1 VLLNGFPGS
10 HIQHKRGLRQETLFL
25 HCFPFLQWI
34 FWAFCSIRQ
43 KREGCYSNFQGGES
57 LHRISM
63 YADDVV
69 LFLHPAPFDI
79 SVTLEILQLFGD
91 ASSLYN
97 NVEKSSIL
105 PIRCP
110 EDTLMEVQPLLPCAV
125 TAFPCRYLGLPLSI
139 HKLNKHN
146 FLTSVKRVADRLP
159 HWKADLMTR
168 SGRRILVQHVL
179 TGMSIYVAMAVDIP
193 H

>member
-1 VLLNGFPGS
+1 LLFILAMDILGFLFNKAEEG
-10 HIQHKRGLRQETLFL
+10 GL
-25 HCFPFLQWI
+25 LQQL
-34 FWAFCSIRQ
+34 SR
-43 KREGCYSNFQGGES
+43 GES

-69 LFLHPAPFDI
+69 LFLHPEPFDI

-125 TAFPCRYLGLPLSI
+125 TAFPCQYLGLPLSI

>member
-1 VLLNGFPGS
+1 
-10 HIQHKRGLRQETLFL
+10 
-25 HCFPFLQWI
+25 
-34 FWAFCSIRQ
+34 
-43 KREGCYSNFQGGES
+43 
-57 LHRISM
+57 
-63 YADDVV
+63 
-69 LFLHPAPFDI
+69 
-79 SVTLEILQLFGD
+79 
-91 ASSLYN
+91 
-97 NVEKSSIL
+97 
-105 PIRCP
+105 
-110 EDTLMEVQPLLPCAV
+110 MEVQPLLPCAV

-146 FLTSVKRVADRLP
+146 FLTLVERVADRLP